1 MFSNFLEDARKVL
14 VLAKKE
20 MIELKHPYIGSE
32 HMLLGILSGN
42 NTVSKR
48 LKDFGVTYDIFKNE
62 LKNVIG
68 IGSNKSDSFIYT
80 PLLKRVIN
88 NATADSKENNNGNV
102 TIEHLFSALLEEGEG
117 VALRI
122 LLGLNVSLD
131 KLYNEFL
138 YKVVNIK
145 NSKNKSSVIE
155 ELGIDLTN
163 IVSDPL
169 IGRKKEL
176 ERLIEILSRRS
187 KNNPLLVGEAGVG
200 KTAIVEG
207 LAYLIKNGMVPSN
220 LQNKKIINIDM
231 ASLVAGTKYRGEF
244 EERVRSLIDELEG
257 SEDIIL
263 FIDEIHTIVGAGGAE
278 GAIDASNIFKPALA
292 RGKIKVIGA
301 TTKEEYKKTI
311 ENDKALSRR
320 FQNILVDVPT
330 KEETKNILIGLKP
343 IYESYHLVNVS
354 EDIINLIVTYTDKYI
369 HNRYNPDKSIDILDE
384 VCAYTHL
391 KQTKLEKEYLNLTK
405 ELKDKVSIKN
415 NLIKKDKFKDALLI
429 RKEEKNI
436 MSRINEIE
444 LSIAKKKKKDV
455 TKKDLANVLSIKT
468 GIPLYEILNDNKK
481 IIKNIK
487 KEFDLNVL
495 GQDNSIKECMDIIKK
510 IKLGYKDDKCYSMM
524 FVGPTGVG
532 KTLLANLF
540 SKALVG
546 DNLIRIDASSYSDPS
561 SIYKIF
567 GHPGYMENKNILD
580 EVSERPFSVILFD
593 EIEKAHK
600 DILNIFY
607 QILTNGK
614 IKNSKG
620 EYVYFNNTVIIM
632 TSNVLKNKSIGFIE
646 NNNSYL
652 LTETFSQHFLNTIDN
667 IIYFNDLKEEDVL
680 KIIMSNIDKLK
691 NKYKNKNINIK
702 ISNNAIKQVLNKSEY
717 NIYGARKIEKI
728 ITDDIENMVIS
739 SIIDGNKNILIDSI
753 NSDVFIGNL

>member
-384 VCAYTHL
+384 VCA
-391 KQTKLEKEYLNLTK
+391 
-405 ELKDKVSIKN
+405 
-415 NLIKKDKFKDALLI
+415 
-429 RKEEKNI
+429 
-436 MSRINEIE
+436 
-444 LSIAKKKKKDV
+444 
-455 TKKDLANVLSIKT
+455 
-468 GIPLYEILNDNKK
+468 
-481 IIKNIK
+481 
-487 KEFDLNVL
+487 
-495 GQDNSIKECMDIIKK
+495 
-510 IKLGYKDDKCYSMM
+510 
-524 FVGPTGVG
+524 
-532 KTLLANLF
+532 
-540 SKALVG
+540 
-546 DNLIRIDASSYSDPS
+546 
-561 SIYKIF
+561 
-567 GHPGYMENKNILD
+567 
-580 EVSERPFSVILFD
+580 
-593 EIEKAHK
+593 
-600 DILNIFY
+600 
-607 QILTNGK
+607 
-614 IKNSKG
+614 
-620 EYVYFNNTVIIM
+620 
-632 TSNVLKNKSIGFIE
+632 
-646 NNNSYL
+646 
-652 LTETFSQHFLNTIDN
+652 
-667 IIYFNDLKEEDVL
+667 
-680 KIIMSNIDKLK
+680 
-691 NKYKNKNINIK
+691 
-702 ISNNAIKQVLNKSEY
+702 
-717 NIYGARKIEKI
+717 
-728 ITDDIENMVIS
+728 
-739 SIIDGNKNILIDSI
+739 
-753 NSDVFIGNL
+753 